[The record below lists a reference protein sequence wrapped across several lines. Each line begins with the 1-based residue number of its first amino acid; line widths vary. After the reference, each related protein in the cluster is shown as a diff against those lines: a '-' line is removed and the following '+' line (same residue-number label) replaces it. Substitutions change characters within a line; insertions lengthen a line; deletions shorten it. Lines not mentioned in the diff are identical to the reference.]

1 MSELSARGRE
11 LLERYKSVE
20 SMPAAGKARLLA
32 SIQQAV
38 AWGTPPRFDITGSL
52 PAPVKPSWVQRAWGS
67 PFAKPILA
75 SAFLA
80 VPAIAAVNVA
90 NRSAPVEITSPLSTP
105 PVAQAAIGKP
115 APTTLPEPALA
126 IAGVPGAETAATL
139 EAPRRLPRSSGAS
152 KAGAGREP
160 TIDGEMHLLNQAQAA
175 NQSGDS
181 RRALTLLDEYAVRYP
196 AGRLADVR
204 AVARLVAL
212 CNLGQASLARQEAE
226 RFQAKYPHSPFND
239 RVKGICASKA
249 AP

>member
-11 LLERYKSVE
+11 LLLRYKSVE
-20 SMPAAGKARLLA
+20 SMPPAGKARLLA

-38 AWGTPPRFDITGSL
+38 AWGTPPRFDVTGSL
-52 PAPVKPSWVQRAWGS
+52 PAPAKPSWVQRAWGS

-90 NRSAPVEITSPLSTP
+90 SHSAPVEITSPLPTP
-105 PVAQAAIGKP
+105 AVAQAATGKSEP
-115 APTTLPEPALA
+115 ASLPEPALA
-126 IAGVPGAETAATL
+126 LAAVPSAEAAATL
-139 EAPRRLPRSSGAS
+139 DAPRRVPRSSGAS
-152 KAGAGREP
+152 KAGAAHEP
-160 TIDGEMHLLNQAQAA
+160 TIDGEMHLLNEAQAA

-212 CNLGQASLARQEAE
+212 CNLGQVGVARQEAE

-239 RVKGICASKA
+239 RVKGICTSKA